1 MRVGE
6 MVVCIH
12 PKDDWVFVDDD
23 MRDLLPEQGEVY
35 QIIDMRL
42 FEDGLYIA
50 IDLDDEWY
58 EAHGFRPVS
67 YGPLPARKIK
77 EPTS

>member
-12 PKDDWVFVDDD
+12 PRDDWWIVDDD
-23 MRDLLPEQGEVY
+23 IGNLLPEQNEVY
-35 QIIDMRL
+35 QVTGLHL

-58 EAHGFRPVS
+58 EARGFRPVS
-67 YGPLPARKIK
+67 YGPLPAREIK